1 MIPGVRGKFG
11 LGEQNEAGQMFT
23 EFCHENALEC
33 LVNNTR
39 EKFTH
44 GYHQII
50 NTEIKLVIFFVAKD
64 GESLYSQQKQ
74 DYGSDHELLIA
85 NFRLELK
92 KVGENH

>member
-1 MIPGVRGKFG
+1 MKGIAKVGSQDIPGITGKFG

-64 GESLYSQQKQ
+64 GEPVHSQQKQ
-74 DYGSDHELLIA
+74 DLDLTVDQIIS
-85 NFRLELK
+85 FS
-92 KVGENH
+92 